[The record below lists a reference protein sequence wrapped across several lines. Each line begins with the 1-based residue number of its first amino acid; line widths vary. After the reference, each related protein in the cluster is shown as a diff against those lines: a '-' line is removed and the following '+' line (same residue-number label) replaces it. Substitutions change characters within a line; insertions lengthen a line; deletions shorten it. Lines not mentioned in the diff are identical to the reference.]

1 MKYGNLT
8 SSDSSWAVGAVVE
21 FACDPGY
28 TLEQGSV
35 TIECADPNNPQW
47 NETEP
52 ACRGPY
58 VTTRSG
64 TFQHVVL
71 YLMSVKVQ
79 QITALKNNH
88 NKEQII
94 KQLRFS

>member
-8 SSDSSWAVGAVVE
+8 SSDITWAVGAVVE

-35 TIECADPNNPQW
+35 TIECMDPNNPQW

-52 ACRGPY
+52 ACRGMFENL
-58 VTTRSG
+58 T
-64 TFQHVVL
+64 HVHFRI
-71 YLMSVKVQ
+71 SVR
-79 QITALKNNH
+79 NH
-88 NKEQII
+88 CV
-94 KQLRFS
+94 